1 MRDGE
6 FTEQRGGE
14 WKGGWVRTKQPAGGL
29 SHFSST
35 DCWWSWTSNIPLLQL
50 WWFLNFTDMAR
61 ERDLMKMSNGITTKS
76 YETGPIWFYDYKSKA
91 DTPRIKVDL
100 VFFIQSTT
108 LPSWRKTVCP
118 AVPLYWDFL
127 LLFFLILSEFKGWT
141 FENGPKSCFERELKQ
156 FIHRMCFHPKQI
168 PLI

>member
-14 WKGGWVRTKQPAGGL
+14 WRGGWVRTKQPAGGL

-127 LLFFLILSEFKGWT
+127 LLRFFWFSPSSKG
-141 FENGPKSCFERELKQ
+141 GPLKTVQ
-156 FIHRMCFHPKQI
+156 RVVSKGNSNNLFIECVSI
-168 PLI
+168 PNRFP